1 MAAPKLSHK
10 KDGVFSKTISEKKP
24 PEVFFQDNLRKKTP
38 EVCNESIIETLN
50 WCLHHS
56 ATDLIFQTKRL
67 KSYSGKRP
75 QTVWGVRS
83 QCTKYKQEQ
92 LWNSNRSGQTLAQ
105 LQQQDLLYRS
115 IFRGAHKIFI
125 QNFLWAS
132 QKNLQTSTSTEH
144 LQDLNARTSWG
155 GFQQDLH
162 KICSQGPAQDNARTS

>member
-1 MAAPKLSHK
+1 MVASTGHNQSLCHFSEDTSWGFRLPSMALQSRNLRHKLPWAQQGVAERKAGEVIFSHGRPKTFTQKGWCFFQDNLRK
-10 KDGVFSKTISEKKP
+10 KT

-38 EVCNESIIETLN
+38 EVCNENIIETLN

-115 IFRGAHKIFI
+115 I
-125 QNFLWAS
+125 
-132 QKNLQTSTSTEH
+132 
-144 LQDLNARTSWG
+144 
-155 GFQQDLH
+155 
-162 KICSQGPAQDNARTS
+162 